1 MHSIKKQPNGKIANK
16 NAHSPRENVK
26 VKTTEAERF
35 FFYQVGGKK
44 RRRKYGMFTMR
55 A

>member
-35 FFYQVGGKK
+35 FFIRLEG
-44 RRRKYGMFTMR
+44 RKDGENMEFLP
-55 A
+55 